1 MKPTRNSRPGLALTC
16 LMLSVSA
23 CASWQKSPPI
33 QTVTPAPIVHRQVEV
48 IERTRVAPPP
58 PALTRPLPMPPLPV
72 PATNGDLYLHYLAC
86 QTGLTEA
93 WIRLWELNSL
103 SPAPGAPES
112 D

>member
-1 MKPTRNSRPGLALTC
+1 MTTTPSSRHGLALAC
-16 LMLSVSA
+16 LALSVSA
-23 CASWQKSPPI
+23 CANWPKSQHPP
-33 QTVTPAPIVHRQVEV
+33 TVTPAPIVHRQVEV

-58 PALTRPLPMPPLPV
+58 PALTRPLPMPPLPA

-103 SPAPGAPES
+103 APAPGAPES